1 MRKRKRTKRIF
12 LFLIAVIPVEQLVY
26 DQGIEQDKTGDQ
38 QVHFFKTKSAPPL
51 RGCFQ
56 TFLII

>member
-12 LFLIAVIPVEQLVY
+12 LLLIAVIPVEQLVY

-38 QVHFFKTKSAPPL
+38 QVHLFLLKAPRRCGAASRL
-51 RGCFQ
+51 F
-56 TFLII
+56 